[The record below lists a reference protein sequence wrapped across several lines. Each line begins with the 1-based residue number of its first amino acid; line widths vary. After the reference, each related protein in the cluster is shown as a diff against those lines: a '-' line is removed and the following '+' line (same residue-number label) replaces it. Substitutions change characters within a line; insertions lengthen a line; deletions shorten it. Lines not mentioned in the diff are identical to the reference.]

1 LINSDSGTGDS
12 MKRNKVRQRMEE
24 GKVALGSGINI
35 AEPAIMEILG
45 LAGFDCVRIDLEH
58 SALDLGQVQDLIR
71 AAEVVGTSP
80 WVRVPDNDP
89 KLILRLL
96 DMGIQGVLIPGV
108 QTAEEAQKA
117 VNSVRYRPLGER
129 GAYPVSR
136 AAQYGAIPW
145 SEHVRTSNEEI
156 MLTVLI
162 EDDAGMANLEAIAS
176 VEGVDFV
183 SLGPSD
189 LAEQMGVREP
199 NHPKVRAAVDDAARR
214 LKKVG
219 KARMA
224 FYIGHHM
231 LDVTI
236 ADLKEWSVGF
246 VHVLPNSDRL
256 LLHFYKDLLTK
267 MRAEAQ

>member
-1 LINSDSGTGDS
+1 MNP
-12 MKRNKVRQRMEE
+12 NKVRLRMDAGEI
-24 GKVALGSGINI
+24 ALGSGINM

-58 SALDLGQVQDLIR
+58 SALDLNEVQELVR

-96 DMGIQGVLIPGV
+96 DMGIQGVQVPGV
-108 QTAEEAQKA
+108 KTAAEAQLA

-136 AAQYGAIPW
+136 AAGYSSIPW
-145 SEHVRTSNEEI
+145 RDHVATSNEEI
-156 MLTVLI
+156 ILSVMV
-162 EDDAGMANLEAIAS
+162 EDSEGLSNLEEIAS
-176 VEGVDFV
+176 VEGVNLI

-189 LAEQMGVREP
+189 LADQMGIQEKDDPRLIS
-199 NHPKVRAAVDDAARR
+199 AVEDAANR

-219 KARMA
+219 KAKLS
-224 FYIGHHM
+224 FGVGHPM
-231 LDVTI
+231 ISVSM
-236 ADLKEWSVGF
+236 ADLKRWEVGF
-246 VHVLPNSDRL
+246 VHVLPNPDRL
-256 LLHFYKDLLTK
+256 LLRYFTDLISK
-267 MRAEAQ
+267 MRDEAK

>member
-1 LINSDSGTGDS
+1 
-12 MKRNKVRQRMEE
+12 MHPNKVRQRILE
-24 GKVALGSGINI
+24 GKVALGSGTNL
-35 AEPAIMEILG
+35 AEPALVEILG
-45 LAGFDCVRIDLEH
+45 LAGYDCVRIDLEH
-58 SALDLGQVQDLIR
+58 SALDLGQVQELIR

-89 KLILRLL
+89 KLILRLS

-136 AAQYGAIPW
+136 AAQYSATPW
-145 SEHVRTSNEEI
+145 PEHVRTSNEEI

-162 EDDAGMANLEAIAS
+162 EDDIGVANLEAIAS

-199 NHPKVRAAVDDAARR
+199 NHPKVRAAVDDVAER

-219 KARMA
+219 KAKMA
-224 FYIGHHM
+224 FYVGHHM
-231 LDVTI
+231 LDVTM
-236 ADLKEWSVGF
+236 ADLKRWDVGF
-246 VHVLPNSDRL
+246 VHVLPNPDRL
-256 LLHFYKDLLTK
+256 LLHYYKELLAK
-267 MRAEAQ
+267 MRAEAE